1 MAVVTVPDLSVDR
14 SGALAKASGGA
25 TGSQPTQEIE
35 HRITT
40 LDSGVRVVTERMPGV
55 RSVALGFWIGTGSA
69 AERDSEAGISHLLE
83 HMLFRGT
90 ERFGSEEIDQ
100 IFDAMGAE
108 INAGTDRETTTL
120 YTRVLDRHLERAFD
134 VMSDMLWR
142 SRLQELE
149 AEREVVLEEIAMYED
164 DPQDKVFD
172 VLGEAVFGEHPLG
185 RAVIGRAEVVRAVD
199 PEQLRAFHA
208 ERYVPQNVV
217 IGAAGSVDHD
227 RLVELAIAA
236 GSERAGQPSPEQQ
249 RGEPDF
255 ERRVRFFAKDTE
267 QYHFCLG
274 GPGLARED
282 ERRFALRVLEGVL
295 GGTSSSRLFQ
305 EVRERRGLAY
315 SVFCFSSLYAHTGE
329 VGLYVGTRPE
339 NLAEAVRTIATELE
353 RFVEDP
359 ASAQELDRSRE
370 NLKGR
375 MVLSLE
381 STGARM
387 SRLGI
392 SVLNGLPILS
402 VDEVIERIDAVDIAA
417 LRELASE
424 LFVADRLSV
433 ACVGPEEEAF
443 REALT
448 PLQGVAASAAKR
460 IISTAPIAKFGAI
473 STLARGRPSAGRAT
487 DRRSASSDAGS
498 NPVVPTTTCT
508 PARTQLSALSKAV
521 SGRVKSTTTS
531 APGRTSSS
539 VVSSNGSARPTSSMS
554 SAPSTAAQTVS
565 PMRPAAPATATRIIA
580 PSPHR
585 P

>member
-1 MAVVTVPDLSVDR
+1 MSSRET
-14 SGALAKASGGA
+14 
-25 TGSQPTQEIE
+25 E

-40 LDSGVRVVTERMPGV
+40 LDSGVRVVTERVPSV
-55 RSVALGFWIGTGSA
+55 RSAALGFWIGTGSA
-69 AERDSEAGISHLLE
+69 AEQDSQAGISHLLE

-142 SRLQELE
+142 SRLEELD

-172 VLGEAVFGEHPLG
+172 VLGEAVFGDHPLG

-199 PEQLRAFHA
+199 CEQLRAFHA
-208 ERYVPQNVV
+208 ERYVPKNVV

-236 GSERAGQPSPEQQ
+236 GSRGSGQGQPPPQ
-249 RGEPDF
+249 RGAPQERQRSEPGEPDF
-255 ERRVRFFAKDTE
+255 KRRVRFFEKDTE
-267 QYHFCLG
+267 QYHLCLG
-274 GPGLARED
+274 GPGLARDD

-329 VGLYVGTRPE
+329 VGMYVGTRPD
-339 NLAEAVRTIATELE
+339 NLAEAVETIASELT
-353 RFVEDP
+353 RFVDDP

-375 MVLSLE
+375 MVLALE

-402 VDEVIERIDAVDIAA
+402 VDEVIERIDAVDVAA
-417 LRELASE
+417 LRELAGE
-424 LFVADRLSV
+424 LFVPERLSV
-433 ACVGPEEEAF
+433 ACVGPAEEAF
-443 REALT
+443 RAALT
-448 PLQGVAASAAKR
+448 PLERVAA
-460 IISTAPIAKFGAI
+460 
-473 STLARGRPSAGRAT
+473 
-487 DRRSASSDAGS
+487 
-498 NPVVPTTTCT
+498 
-508 PARTQLSALSKAV
+508 
-521 SGRVKSTTTS
+521 
-531 APGRTSSS
+531 
-539 VVSSNGSARPTSSMS
+539 
-554 SAPSTAAQTVS
+554 
-565 PMRPAAPATATRIIA
+565 
-580 PSPHR
+580 
-585 P
+585 